1 MCTTCQMKPDP
12 DQLDAC
18 GEKYVQM
25 LNQSAA
31 VLMISIGYRTGLF
44 ETMRYLPPSPP
55 DKIAQA
61 AGLDERYV
69 REWLGALTVAGVVT
83 CDDSGAHYQLDPNWS
98 PLMTDQPGAETLA
111 HLAQYVPML
120 ALVEDRIIDCFR
132 DGGGVPY
139 SAYLRFHE
147 LMEQDSGQTV
157 VAALEEHI
165 LPLVPEIIPSLKK
178 GIRVL
183 DVGCGRGRALHT
195 LAATYPKSSFVGY
208 DIGAEAID
216 YAMDR
221 ARETGLKNVTFEA
234 RDLTD
239 FHETAPE
246 NEFDFVTAFDAVHDQ
261 ARPDHLLA
269 GIRRALRPDGVFLMQ
284 DIGASSNVA
293 ENRNHPL
300 GTLLYS
306 LSCMH
311 CMTVSL
317 AQGGLGVGAMWGEA
331 QAREFLAKAGFA
343 PVERHTC
350 EHDIQNYYY
359 VARPG
364 ETSD

>member
-1 MCTTCQMKPDP
+1 MCTTCQLRPDP
-12 DQLDAC
+12 QQLDAR
-18 GEKYVQM
+18 GEQFVEM

-44 ETMRYLPPSPP
+44 ETKRNLPSSPP
-55 DKIAQA
+55 DDIARA

-83 CDDSGAHYQLDPNWS
+83 CDDSGANYQLDPNWS
-98 PLMTDQPGAETLA
+98 PLLTEQPGAETLA

-132 DGGGVPY
+132 NGGGVPY
-139 SAYLRFHE
+139 SAYPRFHE

-157 VAALEEHI
+157 VAALKEHI
-165 LPLVPEIIPSLKK
+165 LPLIPEIIPALEK

-195 LAATYPKSSFVGY
+195 LAAAYPKSSFVGY
-208 DIGAEAID
+208 DLGAGAID
-216 YAMDR
+216 YAR
-221 ARETGLKNVTFEA
+221 AQAKKSGLQNVTFEV
-234 RDLTD
+234 RDLSD

-246 NEFDFVTAFDAVHDQ
+246 DAFDFVTAFDAVHDQ

-269 GIRRALRPDGVFLMQ
+269 GIRRALRPNGVFLMQ

-293 ENRNHPL
+293 DNRSHPL
-300 GTLLYS
+300 GTLLYT

-317 AQGGLGVGAMWGEA
+317 AQGGLGVGAMWGES
-331 QAREFLAKAGFA
+331 QACEFLAKAGFA
-343 PVERHTC
+343 QVERHTC

-364 ETSD
+364 